1 VVDGIGKA
9 GSEGRNAVSES
20 QERHPGE
27 QPESCLK
34 NPLNC
39 SESSTLASI
48 QSEPELVI
56 TPVAIPSLRSNFAW
70 TLAGNL
76 IYGGC
81 QWGMLT
87 TLAKLG
93 NPSIVGQF
101 TLGLAISA
109 PVFVFTNLQL
119 SAVQATDVRVGSG
132 FGNYF
137 TLRSLATAIGLALI
151 LCLLPFV
158 GTSSSMRVVILL
170 VSISKCLECMSEVT
184 AGLLQ
189 REEQLKRVA
198 ISLMIRGALS
208 VLVFSSAFA
217 FTHEV
222 ESSIIGLCV
231 VWASV
236 LLLYD
241 LPNVR
246 RFGRFN
252 ESLIRFDRR
261 ELWRLAM
268 LGLPL
273 GWVST
278 FAILIVNIPRYFL
291 QHYLGLADQ
300 GIYASLAYPVV
311 AISLIVGALSVSVTT
326 RLARLFASDDH
337 RQFLGVL
344 KKLSMLGVLTAA
356 GGVPLALVLGRPL
369 LIFLYR
375 PEYAD
380 HVDLF
385 AILIGTAGVGTVGT
399 FFFCG
404 LTAARCF
411 RAQVPVQ
418 FAGMLIAVIASA
430 LLIPRFGLNGGG
442 IALLLSTTSIALG
455 GLWTMYRV
463 LESGPR

>member
-1 VVDGIGKA
+1 
-9 GSEGRNAVSES
+9 
-20 QERHPGE
+20 
-27 QPESCLK
+27 
-34 NPLNC
+34 LNR
-39 SESSTLASI
+39 SESSAMADTHSV
-48 QSEPELVI
+48 PELVI

-76 IYGGC
+76 IYAGC

-87 TLAKLG
+87 SLAKLG
-93 NPSIVGQF
+93 NLSIVGQF

-119 SAVQATDVRVGSG
+119 SAVQATDLNVESG

-137 TLRSLATAIGLALI
+137 TLRLLATVLGLASVIGLVH
-151 LCLLPFV
+151 FV
-158 GTSSSMRVVILL
+158 GIFSSMRVVILL

-198 ISLMIRGALS
+198 TSLMVRGVSS
-208 VLVFSSAFA
+208 VVVFSSVFA
-217 FTHEV
+217 FTHRIEF
-222 ESSIIGLCV
+222 SIIGLCV

-236 LLLYD
+236 LLFYD

-246 RFGRFN
+246 RFGRF
-252 ESLIRFDRR
+252 SGSFFRFDRH
-261 ELWRLAM
+261 ELLRLAR

-278 FAILIVNIPRYFL
+278 FAILNVNIPRYFL
-291 QHYLGLADQ
+291 QHYLGLANQ
-300 GIYASLAYPVV
+300 GFYASLAYPVV
-311 AISLIVGALSVSVTT
+311 GISLVVSALSISVTT
-326 RLARLFASDDH
+326 RLARLFASGDH
-337 RQFLGVL
+337 RQFLGLL
-344 KKLSMLGVLTAA
+344 KKLSMLGFLTIAA
-356 GGVPLALVLGRPL
+356 GVPLAFVLGRPL

-385 AILIGTAGVGTVGT
+385 AILIGTAGVGTVGS

-418 FAGMLIAVIASA
+418 FAGMLIAVIGSA
-430 LLIPRFGLNGGG
+430 LLIPRFGLNGAG
-442 IALLLSTTSIALG
+442 IALLLSTTTIMLG
-455 GLWTMYRV
+455 GLWTMLRV
-463 LESGPR
+463 LDRARR